1 MCRVHLDVH
10 HGNAGAGGR
19 RHPGARPPGP
29 ASSCAAFRGAC
40 PGVPRTWPVGA
51 GGGPLI
57 RLQRWG
63 GRPPRDDELL
73 EIDPDG
79 TFRMRRT
86 VGPATRPATP
96 VGRFGGMLPAASR
109 KALADLAARLEDAP
123 AERNPLPMDA
133 SVDELTVDGAGGTA
147 AGPAGIAFSGAWG
160 ELAQVLRGMLV
171 DLAAHPLAAIAL
183 ASSDEGLRLEHLGFG
198 GPGPGRQRA
207 GCARRID
214 RTAGPRSRR
223 RDLRGIEWRRI
234 PGPPRVDRSAAAGAA
249 RRPGDDHPR
258 GGHPRRRWHPV
269 ATRRSRAAE
278 ARLTSR

>member
-1 MCRVHLDVH
+1 
-10 HGNAGAGGR
+10 
-19 RHPGARPPGP
+19 
-29 ASSCAAFRGAC
+29 
-40 PGVPRTWPVGA
+40 
-51 GGGPLI
+51 LI

-171 DLAAHPLAAIAL
+171 DLAAHPLAA
-183 ASSDEGLRLEHLGFG
+183 
-198 GPGPGRQRA
+198 
-207 GCARRID
+207 
-214 RTAGPRSRR
+214 TAGPRSRR